1 METIMQY
8 IPMAISAILLA
19 ALILT
24 VATNI
29 IVQVL
34 KKLTWGK
41 IPTNVLAFIV
51 AMVVTLLAFLP
62 CVRSWAGLSPGT
74 WWPGPWPW
82 ACSCVTRLCSG
93 LINSGRPWSRS
104 QTGIDKE
111 DPRHRPGAGGHLCAY
126 TLYQPR
132 GHIGDHFTAPVQT
145 FVEIRT
151 KTRYPVCVNAPDI
164 IYFSFVN
171 GDCSAEIEL
180 PEHFRKVAFIHDCFL
195 SAGNSRPARSQKREA

>member
-51 AMVVTLLAFLP
+51 AMVVTLLAFLAV
-62 CVRSWAGLSPGT
+62 CEIMGWAVT
-74 WWPGPWPW
+74 WYMVAG
-82 ACSCVTRLCSG
+82 AVALGVFVCYAAMFG
-93 LINSGRPWSRS
+93 F
-104 QTGIDKE
+104 DK
-111 DPRHRPGAGGHLCAY
+111 L
-126 TLYQPR
+126 
-132 GHIGDHFTAPVQT
+132 
-145 FVEIRT
+145 
-151 KTRYPVCVNAPDI
+151 
-164 IYFSFVN
+164 
-171 GDCSAEIEL
+171 
-180 PEHFRKVAFIHDCFL
+180 
-195 SAGNSRPARSQKREA
+195 REALEQITNWRK